1 MKTRS
6 FAQFAGT
13 MGLGLILGYWL
24 AREASSPTQMPE
36 LDPKPGTSDLRAIA
50 AAPTIHAA
58 ALLDAHKASNDDAPP
73 ANAPARI
80 VPMPF
85 EPKTQLGISRLG
97 MLTYIDQKY
106 GLFLQML
113 KLSPE
118 KSRALRVALAER
130 MTLPMAI
137 QVVAQQQKITD
148 STFLEE
154 LLNDERWKSDQGIR
168 KLLSPDEYDSFV
180 AFDENSDLY
189 SRAQTFSS
197 RLAETGAPLSLEQI
211 QTVVKSIVAI
221 SPQPLSPPATDAS
234 PDEWRTFLEKKQYEN
249 AALISQLS
257 GSLTLTQLHELKQ
270 YLDDET
276 APLSAIFDAIKTRP
290 DADRVN

>member
-1 MKTRS
+1 
-6 FAQFAGT
+6 
-13 MGLGLILGYWL
+13 
-24 AREASSPTQMPE
+24 
-36 LDPKPGTSDLRAIA
+36 
-50 AAPTIHAA
+50 
-58 ALLDAHKASNDDAPP
+58 
-73 ANAPARI
+73 
-80 VPMPF
+80 
-85 EPKTQLGISRLG
+85 

-276 APLSAIFDAIKTRP
+276 APLSAIFDAIKTRT